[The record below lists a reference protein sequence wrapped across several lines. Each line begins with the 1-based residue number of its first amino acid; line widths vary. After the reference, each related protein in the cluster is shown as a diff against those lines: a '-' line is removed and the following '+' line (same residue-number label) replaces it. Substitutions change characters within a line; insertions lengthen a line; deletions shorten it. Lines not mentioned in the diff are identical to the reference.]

1 MAQSPIESNR
11 LPGGTTEGRI
21 SAAANLGDVV
31 ADAFGSSRADAFDPS
46 RYPCKISLVVG
57 PWLVR
62 TLAGT
67 ISLSTCENYM
77 IHPFFGQLETEAPCW
92 VSEIVELLQG
102 FAFGQRRQT

>member
-1 MAQSPIESNR
+1 VVSQRLGDPRTQSLEAYPIAQSPIESNR

-21 SAAANLGDVV
+21 SAAANLGDGV
-31 ADAFGSSRADAFDPS
+31 AAAFGSSRADAFDLS
-46 RYPCKISLVVG
+46 RYPCKISSVVG

-77 IHPFFGQLETEAPCW
+77 IHPFFG
-92 VSEIVELLQG
+92 
-102 FAFGQRRQT
+102 